1 MKFSGDPAEYAEF
14 MTNFCD
20 NIESQVH
27 ATVLDTLRKNF
38 GQPHMMM
45 NANMNKLKDIQL
57 RRADAPN
64 FMEFARKLED
74 VRRTLTSLGQ
84 HYVHR
89 LDNEDTLKM
98 LMNKLPNQNLK
109 RRWVDKAGNF
119 IISRGQVKFG
129 ELSSMSQKRQD
140 ETKRRYRN
148 RSKGDEI
155 STFANQGNAQD
166 YKSRITRS
174 GSPATYP
181 PCSMCSGSHAIWKC
195 ETFKTSS
202 YSEKMKVVSQ
212 KKLCRRCLEAGHFAR
227 LCKRRF
233 ICRKKDCGQEHHDL
247 MHPPETE
254 SKEEAKEDYDGKL
267 GVEHSQPPSPGNV
280 TKHTNAMGEDAQ
292 ATVGVVNA
300 RHPRVCF
307 KVIPV
312 RVRGS
317 GSPKELITYAFLD
330 SGSDT
335 SLCLSRLAEELFLE
349 GRPVEFTM
357 KTANYKGKRTASDVQ
372 LEVQA
377 LDGSADFTLDHVLT
391 VDNIPVAPR
400 HFASNKELKKWPHLA
415 GV

>member
-1 MKFSGDPAEYAEF
+1 
-14 MTNFCD
+14 
-20 NIESQVH
+20 
-27 ATVLDTLRKNF
+27 
-38 GQPHMMM
+38 
-45 NANMNKLKDIQL
+45 
-57 RRADAPN
+57 
-64 FMEFARKLED
+64 
-74 VRRTLTSLGQ
+74 
-84 HYVHR
+84 
-89 LDNEDTLKM
+89 M

-109 RRWVDKAGNF
+109 RRWADKAGNF
-119 IISRGQVKFG
+119 ILSRGQVKFG
-129 ELSSMSQKRQD
+129 DFVDVFGDELSSMSQKRQD
-140 ETKRRYRN
+140 ETKRRYPN
-148 RSKGDEI
+148 RSKGGEI

-202 YSEKMKVVSQ
+202 YPEKMKVVSQ
-212 KKLCRRCLEAGHFAR
+212 KKLCRRCLEGGHFAR
-227 LCKRRF
+227 SCKRRF

-267 GVEHSQPPSPGNV
+267 GVERSQPLSPGNV